1 MHLLNKG
8 GGIRAYAAK
17 FPSCSLLLV
26 SSSAD
31 AADIDISYVRI
42 HQICNQALSDAGM
55 ISTMT
60 AFTNICTMSFSLDL
74 SQQVFHQKN
83 FQCH

>member
-26 SSSAD
+26 SAD
-31 AADIDISYVRI
+31 AADIDISDIRL

-74 SQQVFHQKN
+74 SRQVFHQKT